1 MSNKALIIFIK
12 NPVKGKV
19 KTRIAQTV
27 GDDRALAIY
36 LELSKITRENAFLL
50 SEGLPLEK
58 GVNCYVFYSDFIDT
72 SDEWS
77 DIYFNKQLQIGQD
90 LGERMLNAFDFV
102 LKKHPF
108 ACIIGSDC
116 PTLSVDILHQSFDKL
131 RDFDCVLGP
140 STDGGY
146 YLLGIKN
153 EEKNIENGRF
163 RLEKM
168 LKHLFLNMV
177 WSTDQVLS
185 NTLKRIEQNN
195 QTVALLPELTD
206 IDEETDWL
214 IFQKNRQRN

>member
-12 NPVKGKV
+12 NPIKGKV

-50 SEGLPLEK
+50 R

-77 DIYFNKQLQIGQD
+77 DRYFNKQLQIGQD

-116 PTLSVDILHQSFDKL
+116 PTLSVDILHQSFYKL
-131 RDFDCVLGP
+131 LDFDCVLGP

-146 YLLGIKN
+146 YLLGIKKD
-153 EEKNIENGRF
+153 EKNAENSSF
-163 RLEKM
+163 TLEKT
-168 LKHLFLNMV
+168 LKHLFNNMV